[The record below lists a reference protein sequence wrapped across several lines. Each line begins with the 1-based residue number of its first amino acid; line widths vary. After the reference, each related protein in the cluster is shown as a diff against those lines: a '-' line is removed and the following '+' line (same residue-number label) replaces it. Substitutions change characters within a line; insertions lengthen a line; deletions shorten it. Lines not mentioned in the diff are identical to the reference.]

1 MPIFIGSG
9 INPTN
14 VGRFKKADGFII
26 GTFFKKEGKW
36 QNELD
41 EQRINSLLEAV
52 ERLKEESS
60 I

>member
-26 GTFFKKEGKW
+26 GTFFKKERKW
-36 QNELD
+36 QNALD
-41 EQRINSLLEAV
+41 EKRINGLLKAV
-52 ERLKEESS
+52 ESLKEESS